1 MAKNTKVKTPMAD
14 VTFRWYEGAEKKFED
29 TQDMIIYQIA
39 RLTLDKSYQM
49 VPLSNQK
56 NSGRLRTSTMAYGV
70 QGSNKDYTIGSETSY
85 AKYVYTMGP
94 KTNWT
99 TPGTNSKWF
108 ERTWKLVGKNLLS
121 ISVKN
126 DGLKK

>member
-1 MAKNTKVKTPMAD
+1 MAKNTNVKTPMAD

-29 TQDMIIYQIA
+29 TQDMIISHIA
-39 RLTLDKSYQM
+39 RLTLDKSYQI

-70 QGSNKDYTIGSETSY
+70 QGSNKDYTIGSKTSY

>member
-1 MAKNTKVKTPMAD
+1 MAKKTKVKTPMAD

-29 TQDMIIYQIA
+29 TQDMIVYYTA

-56 NSGRLRTSTMAYGV
+56 NSGRLRTSTMDYGV
-70 QGSNKDYTIGSETSY
+70 QGSNKDYTIGSTTSY
-85 AKYVYTMGP
+85 AKFVYKMGP

-108 ERTWKLVGKNLLS
+108 ERTWKSIGKNLLS